1 MQNQQSMY
9 VSQNKNVSQID
20 YNILSVDNLLETLS
34 CTSSYDYQNVSRE
47 TFLVYRNYVYET
59 EF

>member
-1 MQNQQSMY
+1 MY
-9 VSQNKNVSQID
+9 VSQNKNVLQID